1 MDMGQVIIRNLD
13 DDVIEGHRSR
23 ARARGVSLE
32 QELRD
37 VLARTASPTRGE
49 LAALAE
55 RIRALTPTVDQ
66 MRREGWEL
74 IREDRDSR

>member
-1 MDMGQVIIRNLD
+1 MGQVIIRNLED
-13 DDVIEGHRSR
+13 AVIEGHRGR

-37 VLARTASPTRGE
+37 VLARTASPTRDE

-55 RIRALTPTVDQ
+55 RIRALTPAVDDRT
-66 MRREGWEL
+66 RREGWEL